1 MRPIAGVA
9 LGLVVA
15 VAAGGPADDKGGKID
30 AKKLV
35 GKWEPKEQ
43 KKDARITIEFTKD
56 GKMNITAARDGKE
69 DKVVG
74 SYKLEGDQL
83 AIHLKVGE
91 KEAKDTV
98 TVTKLTDDE
107 WEGKGKDGKLESF
120 KRVKAK

>member
-1 MRPIAGVA
+1 MRTILGCA
-9 LGLVVA
+9 LAVA
-15 VAAGGPADDKGGKID
+15 VALAGGAGADDKGGKID